1 MRIRTTQSN
10 EVGYC
15 RRHDTAERRMSAPSS
30 ERRFLRPRYILSAA
44 DRLWVIDETQ
54 PVAVLLDPG
63 SGQIDRIVSWPEIPS
78 PSPTLTVA
86 SHGDHVWLQY
96 SGTDVLACVTADG
109 VHHAEYLEGTHLL
122 TAGPSGA
129 WCFRPT
135 RMRDDVARTAA
146 APPLLRPQPGPP
158 LILAH
163 TGGGTSPIGVAGV
176 LVTADFDEYSVH
188 LGVEHAPWSR
198 TYRDNPTPTGYV
210 LRQSKSWIH
219 LPLNAETTHIEL
231 DDYPRSRADGVWHTS
246 EYADTT
252 YNEQHRR
259 KRALGDGIRWHWGTP
274 SKRSGVLLVK
284 AFRDGSSTPVRE
296 IALPGVQ
303 VYEGTARGQRLW
315 LLVRSADRG
324 SPGRQ
329 LVRLSIDTAERER
342 ETAIDDLDITAY
354 CRPVAPEPPDHAS
367 YVRYCVR
374 RLDGRR
380 FSKRMHDVRAEFI
393 GDWPHGRLHISF
405 THDYYEGLT
414 LVARLNLY
422 DEQGQR
428 LDDIT
433 RYAPTELMEQADT
446 RAYPDRSH
454 SVGGVLYV

>member
-1 MRIRTTQSN
+1 
-10 EVGYC
+10 
-15 RRHDTAERRMSAPSS
+15 MSAPSS
-30 ERRFLRPRYILSAA
+30 ERRLLRPRYIRFAGG
-44 DRLWVIDETQ
+44 RLWAIDETQ
-54 PVAVLLDPG
+54 PVAVLLEPRY
-63 SGQIDRIVSWPEIPS
+63 GQIDRIVSWPEIPS
-78 PSPTLTVA
+78 PSPALTVA
-86 SHGDHVWLQY
+86 SYEDRVWLQY
-96 SGTDVLACVTADG
+96 RGTEVLACVTAEG
-109 VHHAEYLEGTHLL
+109 VHHAEYLEGTQLL

-135 RMRDDVARTAA
+135 RIRDDVARTAD
-146 APPLLRPQPGPP
+146 APPLLRPRPGPP
-158 LILAH
+158 LLLAH
-163 TGGGTSPIGVAGV
+163 PGGGMSPIAIDGVV
-176 LVTADFDEYSVH
+176 LAADFDEESVH

-198 TYRDNPTPTGYV
+198 TYRDTPTPAGYV

-219 LPLNAETTHIEL
+219 LPLNAKTTRIGL
-231 DDYPRSRADGVWHTS
+231 DDYPRSKADGVWHTS

-259 KRALGDGIRWHWGTP
+259 KRALGASIRWHWGTP
-274 SKRSGVLLVK
+274 DRRSGVLLLK

-296 IALPGVQ
+296 IVLTGIQ
-303 VYEGTARGQRLW
+303 VYEGTAHGDRLW

-329 LVRLSIDTAERER
+329 LIRLSIDTAEREL
-342 ETAIDDLDITAY
+342 ETAIDDLDITGY

-367 YVRYCVR
+367 YVRYCIR
-374 RLDGRR
+374 RLDGRQ
-380 FSKRMHDVRAEFI
+380 FSNRMHDVRAEFI
-393 GDWPHGRLHISF
+393 GDWPRGRLHISF
-405 THDYYEGLT
+405 THDDYERLT

-454 SVGGVLYV
+454 AIGGVLYV